1 MTRERWFYAEDYQRR
16 GPVPLG
22 QLVDSV
28 LTQREPRSALVW
40 RKGYR
45 AWTRAEDVP
54 EVRERIAPVLTRR
67 EAEEAELRAPA
78 PATVEASV
86 APPPPVSR
94 SANPHLLYG
103 GLVTG
108 VVVTGLVAWL
118 LWPHSETAAPPQ
130 VVPLGGTTAEN
141 APAVVIP
148 APTGTVEAPAP
159 AASQTA
165 TAPAAS
171 QTATAPPAPTP
182 PPDPT
187 DDPTPPATATAPAA
201 TIATPTPTGIGD
213 EERDVPLSEVR
224 KLRQVAA
231 WSGTRLELTVVND
244 TAWRIT
250 ELYVQVQSFV
260 GNEVV
265 EGSRP
270 ILLLP
275 PGEAVDDEVASLL
288 SRVAPDRRKPGVNPL
303 DTGTFSGEAGPRP
316 DGFRCDI
323 VSARGYA
330 PR

>member
-1 MTRERWFYAEDYQRR
+1 MARERWFYAEDYQRR

-22 QLVDSV
+22 QLVESV
-28 LTQREPRSALVW
+28 LTQREPRTALVW
-40 RKGYR
+40 RKGCPG
-45 AWTRAEDVP
+45 WTRAEDVP
-54 EVRERIAPVLTRR
+54 EVEQQIAPVLARR
-67 EAEEAELRAPA
+67 EAEAAARRAPA
-78 PATVEASV
+78 PAPVEAP
-86 APPPPVSR
+86 APPPPPVSR
-94 SANPHLLYG
+94 GGNPLLLYG
-103 GLVTG
+103 GLATG

-118 LWPHSETAAPPQ
+118 LWPRSETAAPPQ

-148 APTGTVEAPAP
+148 APAATAKVP
-159 AASQTA
+159 AA
-165 TAPAAS
+165 
-171 QTATAPPAPTP
+171 PAPTP
-182 PPDPT
+182 RPAPT
-187 DDPTPPATATAPAA
+187 KGPPAPATGAAPAA
-201 TIATPTPTGIGD
+201 AATPVPSGVGD
-213 EERDVPLSEVR
+213 EEKDVPMSEVR

-244 TAWRIT
+244 TDWRIT

-265 EGSRP
+265 ENEMP

-275 PGEAVDDEVASLL
+275 PGAVVDDEVASLL
-288 SRVAPDRRKPGVNPL
+288 SKVAPDRRKPGVNPL
-303 DTGTFSGEAGPRP
+303 DTGKFSGEAGPRP

>member
-1 MTRERWFYAEDYQRR
+1 MARERWFYADGYQRR
-16 GPVPLG
+16 GPVRLG
-22 QLVDSV
+22 KLVDSV
-28 LTQREPRSALVW
+28 LTQRDPRSVLVW
-40 RKGYR
+40 RKEYQ

-54 EVRERIAPVLTRR
+54 EVQDRIAPVLTRR

-78 PATVEASV
+78 PATVGVPAS
-86 APPPPVSR
+86 PPFPVSR
-94 SANPHLLYG
+94 SANPLLLYG

-118 LWPHSETAAPPQ
+118 LWPGSETSAPPQ

-148 APTGTVEAPAP
+148 APTGTVG
-159 AASQTA
+159 
-165 TAPAAS
+165 
-171 QTATAPPAPTP
+171 ATAPPAPTP
-182 PPDPT
+182 RPDPT
-187 DDPTPPATATAPAA
+187 DDPPPAPAA
-201 TIATPTPTGIGD
+201 SVPTPTPAPSRIGD
-213 EERDVPLSEVR
+213 EERDIPLPEVR

-250 ELYVQVQSFV
+250 ELHVQVQSFV

-265 EGSRP
+265 EGTTP

-275 PGEAVDDEVASLL
+275 PGETVDDEVASLL
-288 SRVAPDRRKPGVNPL
+288 SKVAPDRRRPGVNPL

-316 DGFRCDI
+316 DAFRCDI